1 MLGFAVLLLAFVGFG
16 GWAAVAKL
24 GSAAVAPGMVTVES
38 YRKTI
43 QHLEGG
49 IIKEIRVRDGDTV
62 TEGQV
67 LVRLEDTQP
76 RAQLEIVRSGYL
88 ALRALEVRL
97 IAERDNL
104 ERIVFPNELVSLQD
118 DPRVRETL
126 NGQDRVF
133 KARRDSMQGEIAV
146 LEQRIEQLQA
156 QISGLDALQQSEK
169 QRIDSLNGELQD
181 FRKLLKEGH
190 VDKLRVLDLERS
202 IAALEGDR
210 AEHLADMARAKMQI
224 GETRLQIM
232 QVKKKFLAEVVAE
245 LRDVQTKIFDAQERM
260 RALRDTLERTE
271 IRASN
276 EGIVV
281 GLGVHTVGGVISPG
295 TRILD
300 IVPRG
305 EPLVVEAQVQPT
317 DIDKVHPGLTA
328 DIRFSAF
335 KARTTPV
342 VEGKVLTVSADRLID
357 QADKRAYYL
366 ARIEVTPEGM
376 AQLHGLQLLP
386 GMPAEVIIKTG
397 ERTFLEYLLQPLLDS
412 FARSFKEE

>member
-1 MLGFAVLLLAFVGFG
+1 LLGFAVLLLAFVGFG